1 MKSTLHIVW
10 LGAALALSGC
20 EETVPVSTGQPTTT
34 TAAPATTGPAT
45 TTASAKPSA
54 SAPADGPLAKL
65 PYLPEMETPADN
77 ALTQS
82 KIDLGKILFF
92 DKRLGLDQK
101 FACENC
107 HFVDKGWADA
117 LPVSTKADG
126 KNNSRHT
133 PALHNVGYQKSWY
146 WDGRSATL
154 EVQVLA
160 AWKGQMGADP
170 DKVVAEL
177 AKVDEYGKRFK
188 EAFDKDDITPDDVV
202 KALASFV
209 RSVRSGDAPFDK
221 FEQGD
226 KKAMS
231 ESAARG
237 WEIFRNK
244 AACARCHAPPLFT
257 DLDFHNVGVGM
268 DKPEPDLGRFNVTK
282 DDKDKGKFKTP
293 SLRSVSKH
301 PPYFHDGSAA
311 TLEAAVDYMLSGG
324 HQNDNM
330 DENLKKVELTPEE
343 KADLLAFLQAL
354 DGDQPFEPAK
364 VP

>member
-1 MKSTLHIVW
+1 MKRSLYIVW
-10 LGAALALSGC
+10 LGAALALGC
-20 EETVPVSTGQPTTT
+20 DETTPSSTTAPPTTT
-34 TAAPATTGPAT
+34 TAAT
-45 TTASAKPSA
+45 TTSASASAAPEPSA
-54 SAPADGPLAKL
+54 SAPSEGPLAPL
-65 PYLPEMETPADN
+65 AYLPAMQTPADN
-77 ALTQS
+77 ALTEA
-82 KIDLGKILFF
+82 KIALGKMLFF

-126 KNNSRHT
+126 KPNSRHT

-146 WDGRSATL
+146 WDGRAATL
-154 EVQVLA
+154 EAQVLA
-160 AWKGQMGADP
+160 AWKSQMGADP
-170 DKVVAEL
+170 DKVAAEL
-177 AKVDEYGKRFK
+177 AKVDAYKKRFA
-188 EAFDKDDITPDDVV
+188 EAFDKQDITADDVV

-209 RSVRSGDAPFDK
+209 RSVRSGNAPFDK

-226 KKAMS
+226 KQAIS

-282 DDKDKGKFKTP
+282 DDKDKGRFKTP

-324 HQNDNM
+324 HANDNL

-343 KADLLAFLQAL
+343 KADLIAFLQAL
-354 DGDQPFEPAK
+354 DGDQPFEP
-364 VP
+364 PTIP